1 MIKPSIFTPILS
13 VALSALFLALTSCS
27 DPVVPKPRGY
37 FRITLPCHEYAP
49 FEQPGVPFSFEH
61 SRLSKVVAD
70 KSPNAND
77 RWFNIVY
84 PSLNCKIHITYL
96 RLNAAQEDMAY
107 EDNHR
112 LLFKHTVAADAIV
125 GKYFDNDEARVHAA
139 IFNIKG
145 NAATPAQFSI
155 TDSLGQVF
163 RGSLY
168 FFCHPNKDSLAPVV
182 DYLDADISHLVET
195 FRWQEN

>member
-1 MIKPSIFTPILS
+1 MIKTANLIRVLCVSLPALMPLLS
-13 VALSALFLALTSCS
+13 SCS

-37 FRITLPCHEYAP
+37 FRITLPDHDYEP
-49 FEQPGVPFSFEH
+49 FGQADVPFSFEH
-61 SRLSKVVAD
+61 STLSNVVAD
-70 KSPNAND
+70 KTLNKSD

-96 RLNAAQEDMAY
+96 RLKADQEDLAY

-125 GKYFDNDEARVHAA
+125 GKYFDNDEAQVHAA
-139 IFNIKG
+139 IFNLKG

-182 DYLDADISHLVET
+182 DYLDADICHLVET
-195 FRWQEN
+195 FRWQDN

>member
-1 MIKPSIFTPILS
+1 MSTTRKLISALCLFAASL
-13 VALSALFLALTSCS
+13 ALSSCS

-37 FRITLPCHEYAP
+37 FRIELPSQEYVQ
-49 FEQPGVPFSFEH
+49 FRQPGVPFSFEH
-61 SRLSKVVAD
+61 STLSRVVAD
-70 KSPNAND
+70 KAPNPAD
-77 RWFNIVY
+77 RWFNIDY
-84 PSLNCKIHITYL
+84 PSLNCKIHVTYL
-96 RLNAAQEDMAY
+96 RLSEDQEDMAY

-125 GKYFDNDEARVHAA
+125 GKYYDDEAKHVHAA
-139 IFNIKG
+139 SFNIKG

-182 DYLDADISHLVET
+182 DYIDQDINHLIET
-195 FRWQEN
+195 FSWQDDN

>member
-1 MIKPSIFTPILS
+1 MSAFRMRILG
-13 VALSALFLALTSCS
+13 VCILALTSALSSCS

-37 FRITLPCHEYAP
+37 FRITLPQPDYAP
-49 FEQPGVPFSFEH
+49 FAEKGVPFSFEH
-61 SRLSKVVAD
+61 STLSRVKAD
-70 KSPNAND
+70 ESPNADD
-77 RWFNIVY
+77 RWYNIDY
-84 PSLNCKIHITYL
+84 PSLNCKIHVTYL
-96 RLNAAQEDMAY
+96 RLKSDQEDMAY

-125 GKYFDNDEARVHAA
+125 GKYYDDEPNHIHAA
-139 IFNIKG
+139 SFSLKG

-182 DYLDADISHLVET
+182 QYLDADINHLIET
-195 FRWQEN
+195 FRWQDDN

>member
-1 MIKPSIFTPILS
+1 MMRRFRKFFVCAASSLL
-13 VALSALFLALTSCS
+13 VLCGSCS
-27 DPVVPKPRGY
+27 DVVVPKPRGY
-37 FRITLPCHEYAP
+37 FRITLPDHDYTRFCRTDA
-49 FEQPGVPFSFEH
+49 PFSFDH
-61 SRLSKVVAD
+61 STLSRVVTER
-70 KSPNAND
+70 KIGSNEE
-77 RWFNIVY
+77 WLNIDY
-84 PSLNCKIHITYL
+84 PSLNCKIHVTYL
-96 RLNAAQEDMAY
+96 KLSKEQEDMAY

-125 GKYFDNDEARVHAA
+125 SQYFDDESKKVHAA
-139 IFNIKG
+139 IFTLKG

-182 DYLDADISHLVET
+182 EYVDADLNRLIES
-195 FRWQEN
+195 FRWED